1 MRPSLALLVMLVAV
15 VASAQEDT
23 TTTVPDTTTTT
34 EIETTTTEPPT
45 TTTIPET
52 TTTTTAPTTSTT
64 VAPTTTL
71 APTTTT
77 TTTAPAGCANCDDGD
92 PCTVDSCDAAFLT
105 CTHRPA
111 ADGTACTPDDVF
123 CTDDHCVAGV
133 CAHVPS
139 DARCDD
145 GACVMRRCDPLDPH
159 ANRAGCVMA
168 HGLDKADGTPCTG
181 DGFGCTDDRCMKG
194 ACMHVPD
201 DGVCVPPGVCTA
213 AACAPGVVG
222 HDGQGCIVGA
232 PRNEGEACAR
242 DGNVC
247 TSDVCRA
254 GGCAHEPVTDSA
266 QCAPVENAF
275 QQTLALG
282 TAADEIRAEL
292 PPLTSNPL
300 VAASAHLTVVAV
312 ALDAAAAALDG
323 RPTMS
328 PAFAAFPADISTMSA
343 TDRAHIAFTTV
354 LHTPRQVSAFLQA
367 VSQARAIQALDA
379 QTARHLRRRGR
390 MLRHSVR
397 TLRTELRLLQ
407 R

>member
-1 MRPSLALLVMLVAV
+1 MRTSLALAGLGMLVAV

-23 TTTVPDTTTTT
+23 TTTVPDTTTTI
-34 EIETTTTEPPT
+34 EAETTTTVPEPT
-45 TTTIPET
+45 TTTEAPT
-52 TTTTTAPTTSTT
+52 TTT
-64 VAPTTTL
+64 VEPTTTL

-77 TTTAPAGCANCDDGD
+77 TTPANCANCDDGD

-111 ADGTACTPDDVF
+111 ADGTACTPDSVF

-139 DARCDD
+139 DALCDD
-145 GACVMRRCDPLDPH
+145 GACVMRRCDPLDEH
-159 ANRAGCVMA
+159 ANRAGCVLV

-194 ACMHVPD
+194 ACMHIPD
-201 DGVCVPPGVCTA
+201 DGVCVPPGFCTA

-222 HDGQGCIVGA
+222 HDDQGCIVGA
-232 PRNEGEACAR
+232 PRHEGEACAR

-247 TSDVCRA
+247 TNDVCRA
-254 GGCAHEPVTDSA
+254 GGCAHEPITDSA

-275 QQTLALG
+275 EQTIALG
-282 TAADEIRAEL
+282 TVADEIRAEL
-292 PPLTSNPL
+292 PPPTSN
-300 VAASAHLTVVAV
+300 
-312 ALDAAAAALDG
+312 ALDAAAEALEG
-323 RPTMS
+323 HPTMS
-328 PAFAAFPADISTMSA
+328 PAVAAFPADVSTMSA

-354 LHTPRQVSAFLQA
+354 LRTPREVSAFLQA
-367 VSQARAIQALDA
+367 LSQARTTQALDA
-379 QTARHLRRRGR
+379 TTARHLRRRVKV
-390 MLRHSVR
+390 LRRSVR
-397 TLRTELRLLQ
+397 TLRTELRLLS